1 MIGKWSTEGPKSHRK
16 QLWKRKGTRNL
27 PNPRPMQHSSLLSG
41 NLHGKR
47 ANNFFKSWL
56 LQLSWDWLMFSCDT
70 FLSFLIPGRK
80 ETRTKVLAVCSV
92 ALYLWVQHLWA
103 ILFPL
108 TKFCTINC
116 TPHRCIGASQ
126 KIKPSKR
133 LCASSVTQQTALRRL
148 IHYFTFFLLQM
159 AALLV
164 SEAELTLFTV
174 HRYRC

>member
-1 MIGKWSTEGPKSHRK
+1 
-16 QLWKRKGTRNL
+16 
-27 PNPRPMQHSSLLSG
+27 MQHSSLLSG
-41 NLHGKR
+41 NLHEKKR

-70 FLSFLIPGRK
+70 FLSFLLPGRK
-80 ETRTKVLAVCSV
+80 ETRNKVLAVCSV
-92 ALYLWVQHLWA
+92 ALCLWVQHLWA